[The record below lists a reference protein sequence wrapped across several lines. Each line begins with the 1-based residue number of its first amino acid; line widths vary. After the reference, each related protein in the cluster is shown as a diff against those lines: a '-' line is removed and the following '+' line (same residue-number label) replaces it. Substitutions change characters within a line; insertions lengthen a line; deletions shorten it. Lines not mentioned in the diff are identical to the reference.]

1 MTKDDVIEK
10 LLLFGL
16 IVSNILWWV
25 GIVYLTIYLYR
36 KIGLW
41 SLIVPAIPALAVF
54 LIMISFKIKPT
65 LISVWK
71 QICILFGMM
80 GLLLYLSLKFW
91 ITAPY
96 YIIVSIKKSL
106 TNRHK

>member
-41 SLIVPAIPALAVF
+41 SLIVPVIPALAVF
-54 LIMISFKIKPT
+54 LIMMSFRIKPT
-65 LISVWK
+65 LISIWK

-80 GLLLYLSLKFW
+80 GLLLYFSLKFW

-106 TNRHK
+106 TNRRK